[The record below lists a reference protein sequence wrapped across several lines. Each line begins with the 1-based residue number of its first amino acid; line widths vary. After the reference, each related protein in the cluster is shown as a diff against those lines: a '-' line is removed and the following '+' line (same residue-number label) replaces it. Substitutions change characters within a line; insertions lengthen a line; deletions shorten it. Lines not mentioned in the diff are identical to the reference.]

1 MAVGTRSRK
10 KQATRAIKTSA
21 ISQLDLLGSMWSIH
35 HALARRRP
43 ERRSS
48 LLERLRSIEEEAA
61 VRDVLT
67 RYTYF
72 YDGADL
78 DGVMSVFHDDC
89 VLINP
94 RGTYVG
100 KNAIRRNY
108 AFLISLSKIVLH
120 FATNVMVR
128 FSKDGKDAWMTAYYY
143 GVAATPDR
151 KLIATAGT
159 YADHLVKVKDDWR
172 ILERRITYNMRHRLP
187 PAPPG
192 RMAGA
197 PTPTRKQ
204 SSRDIVGSDSE
215 M

>member
-1 MAVGTRSRK
+1 MTDRTTSKK
-10 KQATRAIKTSA
+10 KQVRRTIKAPA
-21 ISQLDLLGSMWSIH
+21 ISRLDLLGPMWSIH
-35 HALARRRP
+35 HAVAQAP
-43 ERRSS
+43 SERGAS
-48 LLERLRSIEEEAA
+48 LLERLQNIEEQAA
-61 VRDVLT
+61 VKDVLT

-94 RGTYVG
+94 RGTYIG
-100 KNAIRRNY
+100 KDAIRRNY

-128 FSKDGKDAWMTAYYY
+128 FTKDGKDAWMTAYYY

-151 KLIATAGT
+151 KLIATGGT
-159 YADHLVKVKDDWR
+159 YADHLIKVKHDWR
-172 ILERRITYNMRHRLP
+172 ILERRITYNVRNTLS

-192 RMAGA
+192 PMPSA
-197 PTPTRKQ
+197 PIPTRKR
-204 SSRDIVGSDSE
+204 SSRDIVGSGTE

>member
-1 MAVGTRSRK
+1 
-10 KQATRAIKTSA
+10 
-21 ISQLDLLGSMWSIH
+21 MWSIH
-35 HALARRRP
+35 HAVAQARP

-48 LLERLRSIEEEAA
+48 LQERLQSIEEEAA

-94 RGTYVG
+94 RGSYIG
-100 KNAIRRNY
+100 KDAIRRNY

-128 FSKDGKDAWMTAYYY
+128 FTKDGKDAWMTAYYY
-143 GVAATPDR
+143 GVAATPNR
-151 KLIATAGT
+151 KLIATGGT
-159 YADHLVKVKDDWR
+159 YADHLVKVKGDWR

-192 RMAGA
+192 RMARA
-197 PTPTRKQ
+197 PIPTRKQ
-204 SSRDIVGSDSE
+204 SSRDIVGSGSE